1 MSIPDTQQVIVMNA
15 QGATP
20 ELESRSVATP
30 GEGEVLVKVDA
41 SSFNYHD
48 AGNLAGVMPGP
59 WPRIPMSD
67 GAGYVVS
74 VGPEVTDLTV
84 GDRVMGAFYRAGWT
98 ARPPRKAEPNCPGT
112 PVTDGCSSTASRGRP
127 RRIATRESYC

>member
-20 ELESRSVATP
+20 ELEQRSVATP
-30 GEGEVLVKVDA
+30 GEREVLVKVNA

-67 GAGYVVS
+67 GAGYVAA
-74 VGPEVTDLTV
+74 VGPGSPT
-84 GDRVMGAFYRAGWT
+84 
-98 ARPPRKAEPNCPGT
+98 
-112 PVTDGCSSTASRGRP
+112 
-127 RRIATRESYC
+127 